1 MKLSRA
7 YWKPTLH
14 RICSAVKQTI
24 YYIQE
29 LACIYQRQDYGYFGW
44 RKVPGGVQNTLYEL
58 WSCVCQRN
66 WETTWDMIKRTLQRS
81 QKHYRS
87 LYQGKKTRKASICN
101 KFAIT
106 DHICLRW
113 GEIPTEPRLGQA
125 VTYYWRQKP
134 EVSPHEDLRLDVET
148 SLKVSS
154 LVV

>member
-1 MKLSRA
+1 MKLSRE

-29 LACIYQRQDYGYFGW
+29 LACIYQRQDYGYCGW

-87 LYQGKKTRKASICN
+87 LYQGRKKQGKQAS
-101 KFAIT
+101 AINLRSQIISVWDGGRYQLSHVWDKLLPTT
-106 DHICLRW
+106 DVKNQKSVL
-113 GEIPTEPRLGQA
+113 TKTLG
-125 VTYYWRQKP
+125 WMSKR
-134 EVSPHEDLRLDVET
+134 H
-148 SLKVSS
+148 
-154 LVV
+154 